1 MITNTKHIK
10 LWNKKILS
18 LGMLLVY
25 SFFGNA
31 QVKTSIDSTSIKIG
45 EELIYTIE
53 TEVDSAAVVLFP
65 EGQTFQPME
74 VIESYP
80 VDTVLNDVRLKL
92 IKKYGITQF
101 DSGAY
106 TIPRQKVLVG
116 DQTLYSDSVQIT
128 VRSVLVDTTKQKLY
142 DIKPL
147 IAVEKQLSV
156 WEKFWWGFVFLFLVI
171 AGGLY
176 WFFFRKKVLTEEERV
191 AALPPYKQAKL
202 ALSKLDEQV
211 YFENQKIKEYYSDL
225 TFILR
230 KYLNEK
236 VYDQSLESTTEEL
249 VTRLNLLKESKDVLI
264 KKITIENIQQIL
276 KRADL
281 VKFAKSKPDFE
292 IARMDKQIIDKEID
306 QVKEGLPEPTEE
318 ELLKDLEYQKEIER
332 KKRRR
337 KLKII
342 GLCIVGALIAFFVG
356 FGLHSGFTTAK
367 DTLLRHPSKLLLENK
382 NWVRSEY
389 GAPGIIVQTPE
400 VLERQ
405 MPVKK
410 DSLNA
415 NFNTKIFSF
424 KNSKIPLEI
433 TVKSS
438 VLSSDD
444 NPDKSSSE
452 AIDLVGVANKE
463 LSLLEKKGA
472 VNLIPRTEQFITP
485 NGQEGLKTYG
495 TTSLNFETGEFAEGN
510 FIILGFSTSKVLQQL
525 VLVWKSDDIY
535 AAEMANRILN
545 SVELIKDNQE

>member
-1 MITNTKHIK
+1 
-10 LWNKKILS
+10 
-18 LGMLLVY
+18 MLLFY
-25 SFFGNA
+25 SFIGNA

-45 EELIYTIE
+45 EELLYTIE
-53 TEVDSAAVVLFP
+53 TEVDNMALVLFP

-101 DSGAY
+101 DSGTY
-106 TIPRQKVLVG
+106 TVPRQKVLVG
-116 DQTLYSDSVQIT
+116 DQTLYSDSVQVT

-147 IAVEKQLSV
+147 ITIEKQASV
-156 WEKFWWGFVFLFLVI
+156 WEQFWWSFVLLFLVV
-171 AGGLY
+171 ASGLY
-176 WFFFRKKVLTEEERV
+176 WFIFRKKPLTEEERI
-191 AALPPYKQAKL
+191 AALPAYNQAKL

-211 YFENQKIKEYYSDL
+211 YFENKKIKEYYSDL

-249 VTRLNLLKESKDVLI
+249 VTRLNLLKDSKDVLI
-264 KKITIENIQQIL
+264 NKITIENIQEIL

-306 QVKEGLPEPTEE
+306 HVKEGLPEPTEE
-318 ELLKDLEYQKEIER
+318 ELLKDLEYQKEIEG
-332 KKRRR
+332 KQRRR
-337 KLKII
+337 KIKII
-342 GLCIVGALIAFFVG
+342 GLCIIGTLIAFFVG
-356 FGLHSGFTTAK
+356 FGMYSGFTTAK

-405 MPVKK
+405 MPVKT
-410 DSLNA
+410 DSLNT

-424 KNSKIPLEI
+424 KNSKVPLEI

-444 NPDKSSSE
+444 NSDKSPSQ

-463 LSLLEKKGA
+463 LTILEKKGA

-535 AAEMANRILN
+535 ATEMANRILN

>member
-1 MITNTKHIK
+1 MTINTKDIK
-10 LWNKKILS
+10 LWNKKILF

-25 SFFGNA
+25 SFIGNA

-45 EELIYTIE
+45 EELLYAIE
-53 TEVDSAAVVLFP
+53 TEVDSAAVVVFP

-156 WEKFWWGFVFLFLVI
+156 WEKFWWGFVLLFLVI
-171 AGGLY
+171 TSGLY
-176 WFFFRKKVLTEEERV
+176 WFFFRKKVLTEEERI

-236 VYDQSLESTTEEL
+236 VYDQSLESTTDEL
-249 VTRLNLLKESKDVLI
+249 VTRLNLLKDSKDVLI
-264 KKITIENIQQIL
+264 KKITIENIQEIL

-281 VKFAKSKPDFE
+281 VKFAKSNP
-292 IARMDKQIIDKEID
+292 I
-306 QVKEGLPEPTEE
+306 
-318 ELLKDLEYQKEIER
+318 LKSLEW
-332 KKRRR
+332 
-337 KLKII
+337 
-342 GLCIVGALIAFFVG
+342 
-356 FGLHSGFTTAK
+356 T
-367 DTLLRHPSKLLLENK
+367 SKLL
-382 NWVRSEY
+382 
-389 GAPGIIVQTPE
+389 T
-400 VLERQ
+400 
-405 MPVKK
+405 KK
-410 DSLNA
+410 SIMLKRDYQN
-415 NFNTKIFSF
+415 
-424 KNSKIPLEI
+424 
-433 TVKSS
+433 
-438 VLSSDD
+438 
-444 NPDKSSSE
+444 
-452 AIDLVGVANKE
+452 
-463 LSLLEKKGA
+463 LLKR
-472 VNLIPRTEQFITP
+472 N
-485 NGQEGLKTYG
+485 Y
-495 TTSLNFETGEFAEGN
+495 
-510 FIILGFSTSKVLQQL
+510 
-525 VLVWKSDDIY
+525 
-535 AAEMANRILN
+535 
-545 SVELIKDNQE
+545 

>member
-1 MITNTKHIK
+1 MTKNARHIK
-10 LWNKKILS
+10 LWNKKIVF

-25 SFFGNA
+25 SFIGNA

-45 EELIYTIE
+45 EELLYTIE
-53 TEVDSAAVVLFP
+53 IETDSAALVLFP

-80 VDTVLNDVRLKL
+80 VDTVLSDIRSKL
-92 IKKYGITQF
+92 TKKYGITQF

-116 DQTLYSDSVQIT
+116 GKVLYSDSVQIS
-128 VRSVLVDTTKQKLY
+128 VQPVLVDTTKQKLY

-156 WEKFWWGFVFLFLVI
+156 WEKFWWGFVLLLVVI
-171 AGGLY
+171 TSALY
-176 WFFFRKKVLTEEERV
+176 WFFFRKRALTEEERI

-202 ALSKLDEQV
+202 ALSKLDEQI

-249 VTRLNLLKESKDVLI
+249 VTRLNLLKDSKDVLI
-264 KKITIENIQQIL
+264 KKITIENIQEIL

-292 IARMDKQIIDKEID
+292 IARMDKQIINKEID
-306 QVKEGLPEPTEE
+306 HVKEGLPEPTEE
-318 ELLKDLEYQKEIER
+318 ELLKDLEYQKEIEG
-332 KKRRR
+332 KQRRR
-337 KLKII
+337 KIKII
-342 GLCIVGALIAFFVG
+342 GLCIIGTLIAFFVG
-356 FGLHSGFTTAK
+356 FGIHSGFTTAK

-405 MPVKK
+405 MPVKT
-410 DSLNA
+410 DSVNA
-415 NFNTKIFSF
+415 NFNTKFFSF
-424 KNSKIPLEI
+424 KNSKVPLEI

-438 VLSSDD
+438 VLSSGD
-444 NPDKSSSE
+444 NSDKSSSE

-463 LSLLEKKGA
+463 LTILEKKGA

-535 AAEMANRILN
+535 ATEMANRILN

>member
-1 MITNTKHIK
+1 MTINTKHIK
-10 LWNKKILS
+10 FWNKKILF
-18 LGMLLVY
+18 LGMLIVY
-25 SFFGNA
+25 SFIGNA

-45 EELIYTIE
+45 EELLYAIE
-53 TEVDSAAVVLFP
+53 TEVDSVAVVVFP

-80 VDTVLNDVRLKL
+80 VDTILNDVRLKL

-156 WEKFWWGFVFLFLVI
+156 WEKFWWGFVLLFLVI
-171 AGGLY
+171 ASGLY
-176 WFFFRKKVLTEEERV
+176 WFFFRKKVLTEEERI

-236 VYDQSLESTTEEL
+236 VYDQSLESTTDEL
-249 VTRLNLLKESKDVLI
+249 VTRLNLLKDSKDVLI
-264 KKITIENIQQIL
+264 KKITIENIQEIL

-306 QVKEGLPEPTEE
+306 HVKEGLPEPTEE

-332 KKRRR
+332 KQRRR
-337 KLKII
+337 KIKII
-342 GLCIVGALIAFFVG
+342 GLCFVGALITFFVG
-356 FGLHSGFTTAK
+356 FGIHSGFTTAK

-405 MPVKK
+405 MPVKT
-410 DSLNA
+410 DSLNP

-495 TTSLNFETGEFAEGN
+495 TTSLNFDTGEFAEGN
-510 FIILGFSTSKVLQQL
+510 FIILGFSTPKVLQQL
-525 VLVWKSDDIY
+525 VLVWKSNDIY
-535 AAEMANRILN
+535 ATEMANRILN

>member
-1 MITNTKHIK
+1 M
-10 LWNKKILS
+10 
-18 LGMLLVY
+18 
-25 SFFGNA
+25 
-31 QVKTSIDSTSIKIG
+31 
-45 EELIYTIE
+45 
-53 TEVDSAAVVLFP
+53 
-65 EGQTFQPME
+65 
-74 VIESYP
+74 
-80 VDTVLNDVRLKL
+80 
-92 IKKYGITQF
+92 
-101 DSGAY
+101 
-106 TIPRQKVLVG
+106 
-116 DQTLYSDSVQIT
+116 
-128 VRSVLVDTTKQKLY
+128 
-142 DIKPL
+142 
-147 IAVEKQLSV
+147 
-156 WEKFWWGFVFLFLVI
+156 
-171 AGGLY
+171 
-176 WFFFRKKVLTEEERV
+176 
-191 AALPPYKQAKL
+191 
-202 ALSKLDEQV
+202 
-211 YFENQKIKEYYSDL
+211 
-225 TFILR
+225 
-230 KYLNEK
+230 
-236 VYDQSLESTTEEL
+236 
-249 VTRLNLLKESKDVLI
+249 
-264 KKITIENIQQIL
+264 
-276 KRADL
+276 
-281 VKFAKSKPDFE
+281 
-292 IARMDKQIIDKEID
+292 
-306 QVKEGLPEPTEE
+306 
-318 ELLKDLEYQKEIER
+318 
-332 KKRRR
+332 
-337 KLKII
+337 
-342 GLCIVGALIAFFVG
+342 IAFFVG

-389 GAPGIIVQTPE
+389 QGSGIIVQTPE

-405 MPVKK
+405 IPVKK

-495 TTSLNFETGEFAEGN
+495 TTSLNFDTGEFAEGN

>member
-1 MITNTKHIK
+1 
-10 LWNKKILS
+10 
-18 LGMLLVY
+18 
-25 SFFGNA
+25 
-31 QVKTSIDSTSIKIG
+31 
-45 EELIYTIE
+45 
-53 TEVDSAAVVLFP
+53 
-65 EGQTFQPME
+65 ME

-80 VDTVLNDVRLKL
+80 VDTVLSDIRSKL
-92 IKKYGITQF
+92 TKKYGITQF

-116 DQTLYSDSVQIT
+116 GKVLYSDSVQIS
-128 VRSVLVDTTKQKLY
+128 VQPVLVDTTKQKLY

-156 WEKFWWGFVFLFLVI
+156 WEKFWWGFVLLLVVI
-171 AGGLY
+171 TSALY
-176 WFFFRKKVLTEEERV
+176 WFFFRKRALTEEERI

-202 ALSKLDEQV
+202 ALSKLDEQI

-249 VTRLNLLKESKDVLI
+249 VTRLNLLKDSKDVLI
-264 KKITIENIQQIL
+264 KKITIENIQEIL

-292 IARMDKQIIDKEID
+292 IARMDKQIINKEID
-306 QVKEGLPEPTEE
+306 HVKEGLPEPTEE
-318 ELLKDLEYQKEIER
+318 ELLKDLEYQKEIEG
-332 KKRRR
+332 KQRRR
-337 KLKII
+337 KIKII
-342 GLCIVGALIAFFVG
+342 GLCIIGTLIAFFVG
-356 FGLHSGFTTAK
+356 FGIHSGFTTAK

-405 MPVKK
+405 MPVKT
-410 DSLNA
+410 DSVNA

-424 KNSKIPLEI
+424 KNSKVPLEI

-444 NPDKSSSE
+444 NSDKSSSE

-463 LSLLEKKGA
+463 LTILEKKGA

-535 AAEMANRILN
+535 ATEMANRILN

>member
-1 MITNTKHIK
+1 MTINTKHIK
-10 LWNKKILS
+10 LWNKKIGV
-18 LGMLLVY
+18 LGLILLF
-25 SFFGNA
+25 SFIGNA
-31 QVKTSIDSTSIKIG
+31 QIKTFIDSTSIKIG
-45 EELIYTIE
+45 EELLYTIE
-53 TEVDSAAVVLFP
+53 TEVDSAALVLFP

-116 DQTLYSDSVQIT
+116 DLTLYSDSVQIT
-128 VRSVLVDTTKQKLY
+128 VRPVLVDTTKQKLY

-147 IAVEKQLSV
+147 IVVEKQLSV
-156 WEKFWWGFVFLFLVI
+156 WEKFWWGFVLLFLVI
-171 AGGLY
+171 GSGLY
-176 WFFFRKKVLTEEERV
+176 WYFFRKKALTEEERI

-236 VYDQSLESTTEEL
+236 VYDQSLESTTVEL
-249 VTRLNLLKESKDVLI
+249 VTRLNLLKDSKDVLI
-264 KKITIENIQQIL
+264 KKITIENIQEIL

-306 QVKEGLPEPTEE
+306 HVKEGLPEPTEE
-318 ELLKDLEYQKEIER
+318 DLLKDLEYQKEIER
-332 KKRRR
+332 KQRRR
-337 KLKII
+337 KIKII
-342 GLCIVGALIAFFVG
+342 GLCFVGALIAFFVG
-356 FGLHSGFTTAK
+356 FGIHSGFTTAK
-367 DTLLRHPSKLLLENK
+367 DTLLRHPSKLLLEQK
-382 NWVRSEY
+382 NWVKSEY

-405 MPVKK
+405 MPVNT

-415 NFNTKIFSF
+415 NLNTKIFNF
-424 KNSKIPLEI
+424 KSSKVPLEI

-495 TTSLNFETGEFAEGN
+495 TTSLNFDTGEFAEGN
-510 FIILGFSTSKVLQQL
+510 FIILGFSTPKVLQQL
-525 VLVWKSDDIY
+525 VLVWKSNDIY
-535 AAEMANRILN
+535 ATEMASRILG